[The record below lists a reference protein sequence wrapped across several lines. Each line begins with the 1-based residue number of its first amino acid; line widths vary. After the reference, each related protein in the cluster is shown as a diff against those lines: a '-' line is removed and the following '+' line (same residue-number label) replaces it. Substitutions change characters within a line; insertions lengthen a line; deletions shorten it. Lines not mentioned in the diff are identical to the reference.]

1 MIFLAYTIMLGVRIV
16 GSWFPEFA
24 AHPYMGVMAQM
35 TDPYLN
41 IFRKIIPPLGGVLD
55 FSPILGFLALQ
66 FMESILRALFK

>member
-1 MIFLAYTIMLGVRIV
+1 
-16 GSWFPEFA
+16 
-24 AHPYMGVMAQM
+24 MGMMAQM

-55 FSPILGFLALQ
+55 FSPILGFLTLQ